1 MIRKIRYLVFWSL
14 LQVCVVSASDKLD
27 SALLPAVVRI
37 EIPNARGSPG
47 EVAGG
52 FILMASDDP
61 NGKKFLVTNKHVV
74 GDWNYADGDIQTFHP
89 WIDVFFYRS
98 NDPSG
103 QSYRATKINLLNS
116 ANGLDST
123 RVFLHP
129 QPRIDLVLIDV
140 TDKFHDPQEHIAT
153 NAFGPSY
160 LVLFQHIKTQLTD
173 IADEVI
179 ALGYPLGIRSL
190 KNNYPI
196 AKIGYLASTPG
207 DEVSIPIKT
216 VNRAGV
222 LVDLTLEGKFL
233 VVDGL
238 IVPGNSGGPVVLM
251 GGSRFRV
258 DPASHAVQGTTEP
271 IKNYVAGVVSLA
283 LGGGLTV
290 VVSSDYLFELLQSTT
305 AVQKPSDK
313 GASPHP

>member
-1 MIRKIRYLVFWSL
+1 MIRKSVYLVLWFVF
-14 LQVCVVSASDKLD
+14 QAYVASASDKLD
-27 SALLPAVVRI
+27 PVLLATVVRI
-37 EIPNARGSPG
+37 EIPATAASPA

-52 FILMASDDP
+52 FILLSSDDG
-61 NGKKFLVTNKHVV
+61 NGRTFLVTNKHVV

-103 QSYRATKINLLNS
+103 QSYRATKINLLDS
-116 ANGLDST
+116 SHHLDST

-129 QPRIDLVLIDV
+129 KPRIDLVLIDV
-140 TDKFHDPQEHIAT
+140 TDKFHDPQEHMAT

-160 LVLFQHIKTQLTD
+160 LLPFQRISIQLTD

-207 DEVSIPIKT
+207 DEVRIPIR
-216 VNRAGV
+216 VRNRAGV

-251 GGSRFRV
+251 GGSRYRV
-258 DPASHAVQGTTEP
+258 DPVSHGVQGTTEP

-283 LGGGLTV
+283 LGGGLTA
-290 VVSSDYLFELLQSTT
+290 VVSSDYLLELLQSAT
-305 AVQKPSDK
+305 AASTPSDK
-313 GASPHP
+313 GATPRP